1 MESYHLIYGEKFCLI
16 SSKKIEVSLYALWN
30 GRKPN
35 FEYLKVCGC
44 VAFYIVPDPKGT
56 KLGQRE
62 IKSIFL

>member
-1 MESYHLIYGEKFCLI
+1 M
-16 SSKKIEVSLYALWN
+16 EVSSYALWN